1 MRAHSVTKNSR
12 LLTHAVTTALFLS
25 ALATEISLAAS
36 GDLDSSFG
44 AGGVVALTINDH
56 AYATAVA
63 VQDDDKIVAAGYSLS
78 GSSGRIAVVRLDA
91 VGDLDAAFGSA
102 GVVSIPA
109 TNQNIGYAVALQ
121 SDANILVAG
130 GEFTGPDG
138 PDYDFRLVRLLA
150 SDGRLDAS
158 FGSGGIVATAA
169 ASRVGAAAIAVQAD
183 GKILVG
189 GDGNPKPQST
199 SRNRD
204 LLVVRY
210 DTDGTLDSTYGVGG
224 KAFVSMGKS
233 HEYLNRLVAQTDGSV
248 LAAGS
253 AGAKSSWRPVA
264 TRLGS
269 AGALDPTFGSG
280 GRYRGRWL
288 TRRSFLQDAAVLADG
303 SILLAGLSVVESAK
317 ALPTASMV
325 LARLAADGSR
335 DTGFGHNGLAV
346 STPDAEAYYHVNR
359 SAVQTDGKVVVAGG
373 VVFGTAT
380 DQTSD
385 LLLARFNTDG
395 SLDASFGSA
404 GVVCAALSKYDEVW
418 GLALQDDGKIVVA
431 GVSSADGLHSQ
442 MLVARFL
449 P

>member
-109 TNQNIGYAVALQ
+109 TNQSIGYAVALQ

-269 AGALDPTFGSG
+269 AGALSIPPSARAAATGAVGSRAARSCRTRRCSPTAAFSLRDSRWWRARK
-280 GRYRGRWL
+280 RYRPPAWCLRGSPRTAVA
-288 TRRSFLQDAAVLADG
+288 TRASGTTVSPSRH
-303 SILLAGLSVVESAK
+303 
-317 ALPTASMV
+317 PTQ
-325 LARLAADGSR
+325 RP
-335 DTGFGHNGLAV
+335 TIT
-346 STPDAEAYYHVNR
+346 STA
-359 SAVQTDGKVVVAGG
+359 
-373 VVFGTAT
+373 
-380 DQTSD
+380 
-385 LLLARFNTDG
+385 ARFRPT
-395 SLDASFGSA
+395 
-404 GVVCAALSKYDEVW
+404 
-418 GLALQDDGKIVVA
+418 GK
-431 GVSSADGLHSQ
+431 S
-442 MLVARFL
+442 
-449 P
+449 